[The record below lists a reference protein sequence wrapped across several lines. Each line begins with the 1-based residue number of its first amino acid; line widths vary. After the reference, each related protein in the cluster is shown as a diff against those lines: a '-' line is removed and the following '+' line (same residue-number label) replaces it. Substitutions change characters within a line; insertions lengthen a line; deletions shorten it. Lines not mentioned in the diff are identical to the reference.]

1 MSETTA
7 KRRRLWLLLVA
18 IATLI
23 AAARISGVSHGLN
36 AAALEASMRQA
47 GPFGAVVFVGA
58 FVLGVLAYL
67 PGAIFVAAG
76 TLAYGKVLGFALN
89 FSAAVLAM
97 CVSFGVSRAIG
108 GQQLDSKTSPRIDKL
123 VARIERRPILT
134 LVILRAMLFISPPL
148 NTALAL
154 SRIRFRDFAVG
165 SAVGVVL
172 PMAVTTFVLDYL
184 MHLPGFTRLMHVVL
198 G

>member
-7 KRRRLWLLLVA
+7 KRRRLWLLLLA
-18 IATLI
+18 IGTAI

-47 GPFGAVVFVGA
+47 GPFGAFVFVGA

-97 CVSFGVSRAIG
+97 CVSFGVARAIG
-108 GQQLDSKTSPRIDKL
+108 GQQLDQATSPRLHKL
-123 VARIERRPILT
+123 VERIERRPVLT
-134 LVILRAMLFISPPL
+134 LVVLRAVLFISPPL

-154 SRIRFRDFAVG
+154 SRIRFREFAVG
-165 SAVGVVL
+165 SAIGLIL
-172 PMAVTTFVLDYL
+172 PMAITTFVLDRL
-184 MHLPGFTRLMHVVL
+184 MRLPVFSRAMHLLL

>member
-1 MSETTA
+1 MSATSA
-7 KRRRLWLLLVA
+7 KRKRLVLLVLV
-18 IATLI
+18 IASAI
-23 AAARISGVSHGLN
+23 AAARLSGVSHGLN
-36 AAALEASMRQA
+36 AAALHATMRNA
-47 GPFGAVVFVGA
+47 GPLGGVVFVAA

-76 TLAYGKVLGFALN
+76 TLAYGKWLGFLISL
-89 FSAAVLAM
+89 FAAILAM
-97 CVSFGVSRAIG
+97 CAGFGLARAIG
-108 GQQLDSKTSPRIDKL
+108 GQQLDGETSPRIDKL
-123 VARIERRPILT
+123 VARIERSPILT
-134 LVILRAMLFISPPL
+134 LAAIRAVLFISPPL

-172 PMAVTTFVLDYL
+172 PMAVTTFVLDWL
-184 MHLPGFTRLMHVVL
+184 MHLPAFTRLMHAVL